1 MAKQNCEILQ
11 YGEIDQSEDVRLLNP
26 TTNDHTWYLTR
37 GDDEAL
43 VESLRLINEEERD
56 EDDGEYYWKLQ
67 GVSHT
72 PRTTTVEF
80 RSGRGHI
87 AVAVILWEIPNLD
100 FQR

>member
-1 MAKQNCEILQ
+1 MAKQNCEIIQ
-11 YGEIDQSEDVRLLNP
+11 YGEIDQSEDIRLLNP
-26 TTNDHTWYLTR
+26 TTNDYTWYLTR

-43 VESLRLINEEERD
+43 VESLRLINEEKRD
-56 EDDGEYYWKLQ
+56 EDDGEYYWNLH

-80 RSGRGHI
+80 RSGRGHF
-87 AVAVILWEIPNLD
+87 AVAVILWESPNLD

>member
-11 YGEIDQSEDVRLLNP
+11 YGEIDQTEDVRLLNP
-26 TTNDHTWYLTR
+26 TTDDYTWYLTR

-43 VESLRLINEEERD
+43 VESLRLINEEELD

-72 PRTTTVEF
+72 PRVTTVEF
-80 RSGRGHI
+80 RSGRGHL
-87 AVAVILWEIPNLD
+87 AVAVILWETLPEVTA
-100 FQR
+100 

>member
-1 MAKQNCEILQ
+1 MTKQNAQILQ
-11 YGEIDQSEDVRLLNP
+11 YGEIDESEVGLRLNP
-26 TTNDHTWYLTR
+26 TTDDYDWYLPR

-87 AVAVILWEIPNLD
+87 AVAVILWESPNLD